1 MTENRSFSAHLKHR
15 FFACHRWVL
24 SKRFSN
30 KFLGKIGFFGGDVK
44 KDDEKIEEDEKYGGR
59 VRGTDILIF
68 KF

>member
-1 MTENRSFSAHLKHR
+1 MTENRSFSVHLKHR
-15 FFACHRWVL
+15 FFACRRWVL

-30 KFLGKIGFFGGDVK
+30 KFGGKMGFFWRRCE
-44 KDDEKIEEDEKYGGR
+44 KDDEKIEEDEKYGGC